1 MFVRCCDILD
11 AKGREFPIVLLVDLP
26 PDAND
31 ADKSLL
37 YVAMTRCTDS
47 LYVAGSPERLALYRD
62 FFCAGGK

>member
-1 MFVRCCDILD
+1 LD